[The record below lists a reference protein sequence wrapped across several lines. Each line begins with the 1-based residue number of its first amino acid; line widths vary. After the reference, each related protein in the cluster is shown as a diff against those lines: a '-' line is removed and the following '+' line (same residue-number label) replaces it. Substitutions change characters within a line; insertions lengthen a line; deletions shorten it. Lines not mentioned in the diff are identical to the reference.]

1 MPTETSGQSIVSA
14 PAIRHGEPTFR
25 GTRILVADV
34 LEQVESGMAW
44 EAIIEE
50 WRYEIDK
57 RRDCRSSPHGS
68 CPSMALAKH
77 EGQKWTLNHCGA
89 KVHYLGNNDR
99 EVNHARIKKALT
111 ITR

>member
-1 MPTETSGQSIVSA
+1 MEPTTSPHYTASD
-14 PAIRHGEPTFR
+14 PAIRHSEPTLC
-25 GTRILVADV
+25 GTRIRVADV
-34 LEQVESGMAW
+34 LEQVESGVAY